1 MPDAGNRAMEE
12 FISQPLRP
20 HAGTFR
26 TGDMARGLPG
36 LPAGFDWN
44 GQPHLI
50 ETLLESWKAS
60 ATEGGRA
67 GGERYLRRHYYRL
80 RMADKAVWTVY
91 FIRQCPR
98 SGSPRLRWF
107 LQSIARD

>member
-1 MPDAGNRAMEE
+1 MEE

-20 HAGTFR
+20 HARTFQ

-44 GQPHLI
+44 GESHPIL
-50 ETLLESWKAS
+50 TLLESWKTSTA
-60 ATEGGRA
+60 EGGRA

-80 RMADKAVWTVY
+80 RMADQTVWTVY
-91 FIRQCPR
+91 FLRQSPR
-98 SGSPRLRWF
+98 GGSPRLRWF
-107 LQSIARD
+107 LQSIAHE